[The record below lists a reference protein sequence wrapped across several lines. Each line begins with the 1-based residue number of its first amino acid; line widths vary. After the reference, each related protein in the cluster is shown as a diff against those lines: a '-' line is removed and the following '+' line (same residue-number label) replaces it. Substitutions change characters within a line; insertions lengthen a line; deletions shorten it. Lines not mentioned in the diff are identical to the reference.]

1 MYKSVFFSSRRRH
14 TRGALVTGVQTC
26 ALPISA
32 SSTLS
37 TARAAYRRRLWE
49 WIAARRPAGLHLEG
63 EALINF
69 SIGADGALREISLAQ
84 SSGNAQ
90 LDRLA
95 LRTVRLAAPF
105 PRPPESLGVGT
116 LDCVLPFHFN

>member
-1 MYKSVFFSSRRRH
+1 MNVAVPLPAP
-14 TRGALVTGVQTC
+14 ALAPAAASTTGTV
-26 ALPISA
+26 
-32 SSTLS
+32 
-37 TARAAYRRRLWE
+37 RANYARRLWE

-63 EALINF
+63 EALISF
-69 SIGADGALREISLAQ
+69 SIGPRGDLRGLSLDR

-105 PRPPESLGVGT
+105 PRPPESLDAEE
-116 LDCVLPFHFN
+116 LNFVLPFHFN

>member
-1 MYKSVFFSSRRRH
+1 MRISDWSSDLCFSVL
-14 TRGALVTGVQTC
+14 ALSP
-26 ALPISA
+26 AA
-32 SSTLS
+32 SSTVS
-37 TARAAYRRRLWE
+37 TARETYIRRLWA

-63 EALINF
+63 EALISF
-69 SIGADGALREISLAQ
+69 SIGPRGDLRGLSLDR

-105 PRPPESLGVGT
+105 PRPPESLDAEE
-116 LDCVLPFHFN
+116 LDFALPFHFN